1 MADNILLACS
11 VLGTV
16 TSLVTAFIA
25 WDKWQQEKR
34 YRQPL
39 ERVGNSSNP
48 ALLADVERRRKILL
62 ANAQRRRKMWWGLTG
77 ITAVVA
83 VGAFLGWRVNQPG
96 PVEIPATKAW
106 TDTRVDCKAGDVLE
120 ITATGAIYHNK
131 FGGTSVGPDGDPK
144 PSRRKANVAGL
155 SHANH
160 GGLIGSIDRR
170 QRYFVV
176 GNWTAY
182 TCGGGGGLFLG
193 INDRDVANNS
203 GQFRVTIKRR
213 TVAA

>member
-1 MADNILLACS
+1 MDRTILLVCT

-16 TSLVTAFIA
+16 TSVA
-25 WDKWQQEKR
+25 
-34 YRQPL
+34 
-39 ERVGNSSNP
+39 S
-48 ALLADVERRRKILL
+48 ALLAWLTWLEKKGKKGGSATVPDPLIPDVNRRKILK
-62 ANAQRRRKMWWGLTG
+62 RRLKLWLSLTG
-77 ITAVVA
+77 ITAAVA

-96 PVEIPATKAW
+96 SVEIPATKAW

-176 GNWTAY
+176 GKRTAY
-182 TCGGGGGLFLG
+182 TCGGGGRLFLG
-193 INDRDVANNS
+193 INDHDVANNS
-203 GQFRVTIKRR
+203 GQFSATIERR
-213 TVAA
+213 TTAA